1 MAGVRLVPFFRRL
14 SHLCRGSPADREAR
28 HGGKKRGGGALCC
41 IGFPTS
47 ERITDRIQ
55 RERDLM
61 DKAIVSPEFGV
72 NPRRV

>member
-1 MAGVRLVPFFRRL
+1 MIGVQLDFPPAALPIFVVALRLTVKRDMA
-14 SHLCRGSPADREAR
+14 
-28 HGGKKRGGGALCC
+28 GKKRGGGALCC

-55 RERDLM
+55 RERGLM